1 MPPLIVRVDAG
12 ANLGMGHLVR
22 CLALVQAWG
31 GAAEILRAEDSDGDP
46 GSDADAR
53 ATAARAQ
60 AAGAAWVVVDGY
72 QFGTA
77 FQRTLRAAGLRV
89 LCVDDN
95 GEAGEYACD
104 IVLNQNLHAE
114 ASLYRRRDGA
124 TRLLLGPEYVL
135 LRREFVEPPR
145 SAKVIAQTARR
156 VLVTLGGGDA
166 GETLDLVR
174 GALEGAR
181 GFDVRVVT
189 GGRSPEDMRSLMEWA
204 DLAVSAGGSTSWEL
218 AYIGVPT
225 LAVVMAK
232 NQIGAVG
239 ALSERGIVVP
249 LGRRES
255 LTGPE
260 VTAQVERLARN
271 FDRRVRMSDAG
282 QALIDG
288 GGAARVVNAMRME

>member
-31 GAAEILRAEDSDGDP
+31 GAAEILRAEDSDGNP

-114 ASLYRRRDGA
+114 ASLYRRRDDA

-145 SAKVIAQTARR
+145 TAKVIAQAARR

-260 VTAQVERLARN
+260 LTAQVERLARN